1 MAKKSKKAGSGN
13 SAIVWAVLISL
24 VIGLVAG
31 YMIAKVRYTAK
42 IAIISEMVAAR
53 DNMIQSIRGQ
63 YNKVS
68 MNDGQMMVVTNGKEA
83 MMTENMTL
91 GDGTKVTMEGYY
103 QRPNQEQVM
112 LNNGES
118 LDMMGNLII
127 EPTGS
132 QMMQF

>member
-1 MAKKSKKAGSGN
+1 MAKKSKKSGSGS
-13 SAIVWAVLISL
+13 SALVWAVLISL
-24 VIGLVAG
+24 VIGLIAG

-53 DNMIQSIRGQ
+53 DNMIQSIKGQ

-68 MNDGQMMVVTNGKEA
+68 MKDGQMMVVTDGQEA
-83 MMTENMTL
+83 VMSGEMTL
-91 GDGTKVTMEGYY
+91 KDGTKVMMNGYY
-103 QRPNQEQVM
+103 QRPNQKQVM
-112 LNNGES
+112 LSNGES